1 MPTLME
7 KKKNIT
13 SAFLQ
18 ICLFKILFT
27 PRNVYERSSFC
38 VIHVCEFSFVS
49 IVIVI
54 VVSTIEDILIF

>member
-38 VIHVCEFSFVS
+38 VIHVSEFSFDS
-49 IVIVI
+49 IVIMI
-54 VVSTIEDILIF
+54 AVSTIDILIF

>member
-38 VIHVCEFSFVS
+38 VIHVCEFSFDS
-49 IVIVI
+49 IIIVIA
-54 VVSTIEDILIF
+54 VSTIDILIF